1 MKFKIYYTE
10 KNAKNNTIDL
20 NNHIA
25 IYLFG
30 IKIKKIRID
39 KKLHEDKK
47 DKGNKVVNT
56 FYIIIKQIL
65 KSLSNKEMVK
75 VINKMIKTIKIEKL
89 NLRLGINFQDAILNA
104 YSIAFINTILP
115 IVLINSYENNRDM
128 NTSKIYYET
137 YISKKII
144 DLNVECIIKFSM
156 IKNIYSILKIIL
168 ISMKGGKKNGNKTSN
183 RIANDNIND
192 FNRKYGRC

>member
-30 IKIKKIRID
+30 IKVKKIKIE
-39 KKLHEDKK
+39 KKLHDDKK
-47 DKGNKVVNT
+47 SKGNKVVDT

-75 VINKMIKTIKIEKL
+75 IINKIIKTIKIEKL

-104 YSIAFINTILP
+104 YSIAFINSVLP
-115 IVLINSYENNRDM
+115 IVLINSYREM

-144 DLNVECIIKFSM
+144 DLNVECIIKFSV